1 VTRVALVIV
10 SLAAVAWLAS
20 AWPGTRDDEQARD
33 IRPAAGRPLSPAQL
47 ERSIALLEGARRAR
61 PDGDVVPRLA
71 GLELTAGRPDRAVA
85 LLRPL
90 LRYEPDNVAAWT
102 VLAFA
107 LADSD
112 PRAARAAQ
120 ERRRALAPPVEP

>member
-1 VTRVALVIV
+1 MIRLALVIV

-47 ERSIALLEGARRAR
+47 DRSIALLEGARRAR

-112 PRAARAAQ
+112 PGAARAAQ

>member
-1 VTRVALVIV
+1 VTRLALVIV
-10 SLAAVAWLAS
+10 SLAAVAWLGS
-20 AWPGTRDDEQARD
+20 AWPGTRDDERARD
-33 IRPAAGRPLSPAQL
+33 IRPAAGRPLSPAQV

-71 GLELTAGRPDRAVA
+71 GLELTAGHPDRAVA

-90 LRYEPDNVAAWT
+90 LRHEPDNVAAWT

-112 PRAARAAQ
+112 PRAAREAQ